1 MGGSGTRGSAETCD
15 TGASDTGCNVVGDSW
30 FAAVLFT
37 DADCRYCN
45 KSCVGSA
52 EIVDEATVFA
62 DVCLDK
68 TLSLYSNFQWGRLNG
83 THTIC
88 WPAAWVSKASN
99 VACESTTG
107 PASFSVGCVQTAGH
121 ACTFEDVLTVTDVF
135 TLGSDIKQTRGW
147 FSMALLTRL
156 EKHRRW

>member
-1 MGGSGTRGSAETCD
+1 MGGSDTRGSAETCD
-15 TGASDTGCNVVGDSW
+15 SGASDTGCNVVGDSW

-62 DVCLDK
+62 DVCLDEDAE
-68 TLSLYSNFQWGRLNG
+68 SIFQWGRLNG

-88 WPAAWVSKASN
+88 WPAAWVSRASN
-99 VACESTTG
+99 VACESTIG
-107 PASFSVGCVQTAGH
+107 PAGFSVGSIQTTGL
-121 ACTFEDVLTVTDVF
+121 ACTFEDVSTVTDVF

-147 FSMALLTRL
+147 FSMAPRTRL
-156 EKHRRW
+156 KRHRGW